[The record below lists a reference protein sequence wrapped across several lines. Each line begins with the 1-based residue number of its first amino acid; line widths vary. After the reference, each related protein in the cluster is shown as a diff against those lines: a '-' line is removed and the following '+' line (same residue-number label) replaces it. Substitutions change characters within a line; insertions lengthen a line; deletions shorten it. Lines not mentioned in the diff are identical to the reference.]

1 VPHTRT
7 GTTDT
12 SQPSIPEVTVARQSP
27 NRPEA
32 DEPAADEPVAD
43 AVSADVDAADAAA
56 DNADVAVA
64 PARSGSSSDAA
75 LTGSALWEQTRI
87 SPVEIALPAGVLYTL
102 RAYRLASELTPT
114 ETDLTA
120 EEDPFDARE
129 RAAAAR
135 AEAEDDEEVVILD
148 EEYAALMAEG
158 EADSK
163 GGKGAKDGDVEEPD
177 PADFEDEK
185 DDAKGDDEEVPIF
198 LSHRGRLLG
207 FKSPESL
214 VSFIRSGAPHDLAQL
229 ESWPSVAERVRTTD
243 IAPQADDRYEL
254 DLVVENLRGGHD
266 TWDLPLLIAAGEV
279 ARDLGYA
286 LRLKPVIMA
295 LSSGSPL
302 DDLDDS
308 LRSASTG
315 GMGGF
320 FGRRRLRKIGAQQAS
335 LGWRSIIGKISA
347 AVDWRD

>member
-1 VPHTRT
+1 L
-7 GTTDT
+7 
-12 SQPSIPEVTVARQSP
+12 EVTV
-27 NRPEA
+27 A
-32 DEPAADEPVAD
+32 DEPAADVGAGL
-43 AVSADVDAADAAA
+43 
-56 DNADVAVA
+56 
-64 PARSGSSSDAA
+64 SGR
-75 LTGSALWEQTRI
+75 ALWDEVRI
-87 SPVEIALPAGVLYTL
+87 APVEIAMPGGVGLTL

-114 ETDLTA
+114 EIESDD
-120 EEDPFDARE
+120 EDPFEARE

-135 AEAEDDEEVVILD
+135 RAAEDEGEHEVILD
-148 EEYAALMAEG
+148 EEFAALVAAEN
-158 EADSK
+158 ADRD
-163 GGKGAKDGDVEEPD
+163 GKDAADAEEPA
-177 PADFEDEK
+177 PEEFAEEEEEP
-185 DDAKGDDEEVPIF
+185 DEEVPMF
-198 LSHRGRLLG
+198 LSHRGKLLA

-229 ESWPSVAERVRTTD
+229 DTWPIVAERVQATD
-243 IAPQADDRYEL
+243 IDPLPDDRYEL

-286 LRLKPVIMA
+286 LRLKPVILA
-295 LSSGSPL
+295 LSPGSPL
-302 DDLDDS
+302 DDLDES
-308 LRSASTG
+308 LRAAESG

>member
-1 VPHTRT
+1 M
-7 GTTDT
+7 
-12 SQPSIPEVTVARQSP
+12 ARQSP

-43 AVSADVDAADAAA
+43 AVTGGAADTGAAEPGADTDAADTVDEAT
-56 DNADVAVA
+56 A
-64 PARSGSSSDAA
+64 PARSGAAGDAA
-75 LTGSALWEQTRI
+75 LSGSALWEQTRI
-87 SPVEIALPAGVLYTL
+87 TPVEIALPAGVLYTL
-102 RAYRLASELTPT
+102 RAYRRASELTPT
-114 ETDLTA
+114 ESDLTA
-120 EEDPFDARE
+120 EEDPFDARQ
-129 RAAAAR
+129 RAAEAR
-135 AEAEDDEEVVILD
+135 AAEEDEEVVILD
-148 EEYAALMAEG
+148 EEYAALVAE
-158 EADSK
+158 EDAESK
-163 GGKGAKDGDVEEPD
+163 SAGKGTKDGKGSQDADAQEPD
-177 PADFEDEK
+177 PADFEDES
-185 DDAKGDDEEVPIF
+185 DDDKTSDEEVPMF

-229 ESWPSVAERVRTTD
+229 DSWPSVAERVKTTD

-295 LSSGSPL
+295 LAAGSPL
-302 DDLDDS
+302 DDLDES
-308 LRSASTG
+308 LRSASNG